1 MIKTKK
7 QLLFLRILLG
17 VLIVC
22 NMAAVFVFS
31 SQNSTK
37 SAALSQKLTISV
49 VEWISKFKKEETT
62 FAPEETV
69 SEPEETTPEPE
80 ETVSEPEETV
90 SEPEE
95 TVSEPEETTP
105 EPEETTP
112 EPEETTPEPEE
123 TTPEQEK
130 PQDPFEN
137 LTNEQIAIVKKSHTP
152 IRKLAHMLE
161 FGTLATLVFLF
172 LLTWPGKLLWRYA
185 VSLGFT
191 LVYAATDELHQ
202 LFSEGRGARLSD
214 VFIDFAGA
222 FILCTSAM
230 IIVMLVR
237 RTRKVGSVDSS
248 ATKHKPMFFVYVSQI
263 FSRLQSFLSN
273 QISKMKSKK

>member
-1 MIKTKK
+1 MIKTKR
-7 QLLFLRILLG
+7 QLLFWRILLG

-69 SEPEETTPEPE
+69 S
-80 ETVSEPEETV
+80 
-90 SEPEE
+90 
-95 TVSEPEETTP
+95 
-105 EPEETTP
+105 

-273 QISKMKSKK
+273 QISKMKSKNKKEK